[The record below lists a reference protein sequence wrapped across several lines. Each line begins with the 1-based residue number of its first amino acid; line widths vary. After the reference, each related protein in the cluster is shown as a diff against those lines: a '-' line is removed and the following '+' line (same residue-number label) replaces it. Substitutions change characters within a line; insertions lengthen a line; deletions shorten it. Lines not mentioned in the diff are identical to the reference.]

1 MIYCEN
7 SAING
12 IAVHFIGNKT
22 NSELCKL
29 SKYCLRLNDAD
40 KALLVRYFVAPFI
53 KSTEYFNFYHETDL
67 KYNEVFD
74 YVSAIFDN
82 PETLLEQS
90 VNLAKHLYEQST
102 HPKIKGGEFYTVYF
116 KDCIIDGET
125 VDAVGLFKSENKDT
139 FLKVFPNKTED
150 GFEIE
155 SEKGINI
162 NKLDKGCLIFNSEKE
177 KGYIVAVIDNTNR
190 GIEAQYWTDDF
201 LHIRQRKDE
210 FFNTKN
216 MMSMCKEFVKNE
228 FSNQFESNAVQRDAI
243 IQDTLNFLKTKD
255 NFDFEEFTN
264 EVIKQPEVIESFN
277 NFKTNYQEKYDL
289 EIADNFQISDN
300 AVKKQQRSFKSVI
313 KLDKNFHIYIH
324 GDREKIQLCKD
335 ENGKFYKIY
344 FDKED

>member
-1 MIYCEN
+1 MNKYYIDN
-7 SAING
+7 IQGLS
-12 IAVHFIGNKT
+12 VHKIGHKT
-22 NSELCKL
+22 NEEGVLL
-29 SKYCLRLNDAD
+29 SKKHMIIDD
-40 KALLVRYFVAPFI
+40 DMQSILVNYFVQSF
-53 KSTEYFNFYHETDL
+53 KSDEYFNFYHETDL
-67 KYNEVFD
+67 KYNEGFD
-74 YVSAIFDN
+74 YVSTIFEN
-82 PETLLEQS
+82 PEILLEQS

-150 GFEIE
+150 GFDIE

-177 KGYIVAVIDNTNR
+177 NGYIVAVVNNTNR

-243 IQDTLNFLKTKD
+243 IQDTLSFLKTKD

-277 NFKTNYQEKYDL
+277 NFKANYQEKYDL
-289 EIADNFQISDN
+289 EIADNFQISDS

-324 GDREKIQLCKD
+324 GNREKIQLCED

>member
-1 MIYCEN
+1 MHNFIESN
-7 SAING
+7 IKKLN
-12 IAVHFIGNKT
+12 VHIVGNKS
-22 NSELCKL
+22 NDESISL
-29 SKYCLRLNDAD
+29 SKSNVEID
-40 KALLVRYFVAPFI
+40 KDINILLMNYFITPF
-53 KSTEYFNFYHETDL
+53 KNTEYFNFFHDIEL
-67 KYNEVFD
+67 SMNEVF
-74 YVSAIFDN
+74 VCASKIFENSD
-82 PETLLEQS
+82 TILKQS
-90 VNLAKHLYEQST
+90 QNLAKHLYEQST

-150 GFEIE
+150 GFNIE

-162 NKLDKGCLIFNSEKE
+162 NKLDKGCLIFNTERE
-177 KGYIVAVIDNTNR
+177 NGYIVTVVDNTNK
-190 GIEAQYWTDDF
+190 GAEAQYWTDDF

-243 IQDTLNFLKTKD
+243 IQDTLNFLKTKN

-264 EVIKQPEVIESFN
+264 EVIKQPEAIESFN
-277 NFKTNYQEKYDL
+277 NFKSTYQEKYDL
-289 EIADNFQISDN
+289 EIAENFQISDS

-324 GDREKIQLCKD
+324 GDREKIQLCED
-335 ENGKFYKIY
+335 EKGKFYKIY
-344 FDKED
+344 FDEED

>member
-1 MIYCEN
+1 MLYNEYIKIK
-7 SAING
+7 SIV
-12 IAVHFIGNKT
+12 VHSVGNKT
-22 NSELCKL
+22 NQENFHL
-29 SKYCLRLNDAD
+29 SKQSVSINDEL
-40 KALLVRYFVAPFI
+40 KELLTNYFIAPF
-53 KSTEYFNFYHETDL
+53 KSSEYFNFYHDIDINM
-67 KYNEVFD
+67 NEVFTCA
-74 YVSAIFDN
+74 SKIFEN

-139 FLKVFPNKTED
+139 FLKVFPKGD

-162 NKLDKGCLIFNSEKE
+162 NKLDKGCLIFNTEKE
-177 KGYIVAVIDNTNR
+177 NGYIVAVVDNTNK
-190 GIEAQYWTDDF
+190 GIEAQYWLDGF

-277 NFKTNYQEKYDL
+277 NFKNTYQEKHDIEFANNF
-289 EIADNFQISDN
+289 EISES

-324 GDREKIQLCKD
+324 GDREKIQLCED

-344 FDKED
+344 FDKEN